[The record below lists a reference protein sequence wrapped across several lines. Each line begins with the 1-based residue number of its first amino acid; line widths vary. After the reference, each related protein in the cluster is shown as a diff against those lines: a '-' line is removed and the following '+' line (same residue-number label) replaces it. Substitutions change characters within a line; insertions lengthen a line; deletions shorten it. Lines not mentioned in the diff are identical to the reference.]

1 MFGILL
7 LTFLT
12 EIYLANVF
20 FYGAAPGP
28 GESVSTGPR
37 VPGRTQRIFH
47 QILVREFLFV
57 FLLFLLTFTMV
68 FILTENH
75 IDLWQLILCVS
86 NTNTKVHLYDVYV
99 TEAVNFVKIF

>member
-57 FLLFLLTFTMV
+57 FLLFLLTFDFWRELSDAVRFV
-68 FILTENH
+68 FRLLHTFG
-75 IDLWQLILCVS
+75 DPV
-86 NTNTKVHLYDVYV
+86 
-99 TEAVNFVKIF
+99 AVVDSF